1 MTDGNERGYVYE
13 PGVEP
18 TTSPAD
24 REFDWKGWT
33 LVGIIVFT
41 FLVAPA
47 IILFHPPDALPFFVA
62 YLVLPLLPAVLLGIV
77 AVLVTA
83 RP

>member
-1 MTDGNERGYVYE
+1 MGDEEAYVYE

-18 TTSPAD
+18 ATD
-24 REFDWKGWT
+24 RDEREFDWRGRT
-33 LVGIIVFT
+33 LVGTIVFA
-41 FLVAPA
+41 FLIAPA
-47 IILFHPPDALPFFVA
+47 IILFQPPDMLPFFVA
-62 YLVLPLLPAVLLGIV
+62 YLVLPLVPAVLLGIV

>member
-1 MTDGNERGYVYE
+1 MSDDRGYVYE
-13 PGVEP
+13 PGVE
-18 TTSPAD
+18 TTTDPAD
-24 REFDWKGWT
+24 REFDWQGWT
-33 LVGIIVFT
+33 LVGVVVLT

-47 IILFHPPDALPFFVA
+47 IILFQPPDMLPFFVA
-62 YLVLPLLPAVLLGIV
+62 YLVLPLVPAVVLGLV